1 MKGSRAVTAA
11 RILETVENYAR
22 VEIRRGVP
30 PAVTDSRFVS
40 GDDDFWHRVLQQ
52 EIGFGTPIDF
62 PYDVAISE
70 WVARVPGLFWTPS
83 AQALRDAGEKDVES
97 QIGNNITL
105 TPFGK
110 SQVVGGGIG
119 TLRLPPS
126 PNGDR
131 IATIVISGN
140 VSAGIPALISDDVWN
155 AARLQEGSVVE
166 LTKDVVWQAMD
177 ASWAERFPSTRG
189 IPRGYLRLDDP
200 KTVRPSNERAPT
212 EIHPFSIM
220 EYASNNIALFDFV
233 YATARTSSPGYRQR
247 VENFFGRYC
256 QKYERNGRY
265 LIDADIA
272 QPMWESE
279 FASPEQLKRDAQ
291 YHLLLR
297 RIEESLS
304 GKDTIEFALRVLC
317 NTDRDLLRRFSLDIG
332 IPPALW
338 FRDGSLAEESANLL
352 EKVTPDKLPLLLDS
366 ISALNPHYLEV

>member
-1 MKGSRAVTAA
+1 MTTA
-11 RILETVENYAR
+11 RIIETVENYAR
-22 VEIRRGVP
+22 VEIRRGPPP
-30 PAVTDSRFVS
+30 PAVRNARFAA
-40 GDDDFWHRVLQQ
+40 GDEDFWHRVLQQ
-52 EIGFGTPIDF
+52 KIAFGTPIDF
-62 PYDVAISE
+62 PYNVAISE

-83 AQALRDAGEKDVES
+83 AQALREAGEKDIES
-97 QIGNNITL
+97 QIGNNVTL
-105 TPFGK
+105 SPFGK

-140 VSAGIPALISDDVWN
+140 VSAGIPALITDDVWN
-155 AARLQEGSVVE
+155 AVKLEEGTVVK
-166 LTKDVVWQAMD
+166 LTKNVVWQAMD

-200 KTVRPSNERAPT
+200 KNVKPVRAKVAT

-233 YATARTSSPGYRQR
+233 YATAKTTSPGYRQR
-247 VENFFGRYC
+247 VENFFDRYR

-265 LIDADIA
+265 LIDADVA

-279 FASPEQLKRDAQ
+279 FASPDQLKRDAQ

-304 GKDTIEFALRVLC
+304 GNETTEYLLRVLC
-317 NTDRDLLRRFSLDIG
+317 NTDRDLLKRFSLDIG
-332 IPPALW
+332 IPHALW
-338 FRDGSLAEESANLL
+338 FRDRSLAEESANFL
-352 EKVTPDKLPLLLDS
+352 EKVTPDKVPLLLDS
-366 ISALNPHYLEV
+366 ISALNSHYLEV